1 MFAGQLLYTSW
12 KNGNSSFRG
21 YMVYAKSTDI
31 TASEEDEIISVMRY
45 NAPTYLPITPTPEE
59 IKTLFPE
66 NYAFFKLSSGRFC
79 YARAGYLGK
88 DYSGRYGNY
97 LIHAYV
103 TDDDRSVNPLRIIGA
118 PEFRTELSESELNA
132 PSAPPPIPDGDVEF
146 SADPVPVSEI
156 ISFFSDDN
164 RRRVL
169 KSCFPPA

>member
-103 TDDDRSVNPLRIIGA
+103 TDDDRSP
-118 PEFRTELSESELNA
+118 
-132 PSAPPPIPDGDVEF
+132 
-146 SADPVPVSEI
+146 
-156 ISFFSDDN
+156 
-164 RRRVL
+164 
-169 KSCFPPA
+169 